1 MVPQECVVVVHRYI
15 PTLSKH
21 RVGRPP
27 PGCGM
32 IIGEWCIIYLCST
45 TLAGLVVGCYGVASA
60 FLRMMM
66 LGFRRFHPLLLLL
79 MAMAYIPD
87 EKVNFLLYTLQL
99 HSILLPGCAKIFAHW
114 GISMHAAAAVPGTG
128 MLCST
133 CVHKPLIGACLA
145 ASTITCVC
153 AGSSTHTAPEGLP
166 FKTGPPGWFVYKDVQ

>member
-1 MVPQECVVVVHRYI
+1 MGSAAAGLRHDHWY
-15 PTLSKH
+15 
-21 RVGRPP
+21 
-27 PGCGM
+27 
-32 IIGEWCIIYLCST
+32 IIYLCST
-45 TLAGLVVGCYGVASA
+45 TLAGLVGCYGVASA

-66 LGFRRFHPLLLLL
+66 LGFRRFHPLLLL

-99 HSILLPGCAKIFAHW
+99 HSTLLPGCAKIFAHW

-153 AGSSTHTAPEGLP
+153 GFQHTQHPRACHSKPVHPDGLCTRT
-166 FKTGPPGWFVYKDVQ
+166 FNNILTYIYILDRFYLGTFTY